1 MKDRIMNGR
10 FSYLCIVTDYGQVVS
25 VCISSVSEIVPL
37 RPPGLDCILPEIKM
51 IWLPQPIFLLLSM

>member
-51 IWLPQPIFLLLSM
+51 I